1 MRHLDG
7 GIAPLS
13 AGIVGSRFTC
23 VKDGVICPPA
33 PTPVMSPAMIDHP
46 YASFLHKVERPGRY
60 VGGEFASA
68 PVPASAD
75 VRLALCFPDAY
86 EVGMSHMGLAVL
98 YEIVNAL
105 PGMSAERAYMPWPDM
120 EKELRARDLPLVSL
134 ESARPLRDFDAVG
147 FSLQYELCYTNLV
160 AMLDLSRIPRHAAAR
175 GADDPLVIAGG
186 PAAAHCEPLAPFL
199 DLALVGDG
207 EEALPE
213 LLAALAAARR
223 DGLDRL
229 ATIGL
234 LARLPSVFAPFL
246 LERLEDPLSGRLVVE
261 TGGTPVARRAVARD
275 LGRHPAGLGPVP
287 GVSAVFDR
295 FSIEIGRGCAEGC
308 RFCQAGYLYRPVRER
323 TDAEVG
329 AAVHRAV
336 SDLGYD
342 EISLASLSTADHSM
356 LRPLLETLGRELTP
370 ERVSL
375 SVPSLRAY
383 GLDDDMV
390 EVLARMRATGVTL
403 APEAGSQRL
412 RDAVNKN
419 VTEEHLLAAAAR
431 FFGYG
436 LARIKLYFMLG
447 LPGETDGDVD
457 AIVFL
462 AARLR
467 DLGRE
472 RLRGQ
477 WPRVAASISTFV
489 PKPFTPFEREPML
502 PPARVHRLQAR
513 LEEQGRRARIEV
525 RGHDAR
531 LSQLEGILA
540 RGDARLAPVIE
551 HAVDLGARFDGWAE
565 MFHEG
570 AWNAALDG
578 LDTAA
583 LLGAIPD
590 GARLPW
596 DHVDAGVSPAFL
608 LLERDRARRGESTAP
623 CGRFAGEGEAV
634 PRTTCHACGL
644 ACPPA
649 TLPMRP
655 PRPDAAMPPPRPSG
669 PRGRPRPRPLP
680 AVDGPTPGV
689 RLRFA
694 KWGRQAFVGHLDTM
708 RLVARCLR
716 RAGLVVAYSEG
727 FHPKPRIESGPPL
740 PLGYAS
746 LDEPLDLRLV
756 APPPDAEI
764 LARLGRAAPA
774 DFEFRSARRL
784 APGEPSLNKGLAFA
798 TYAILV
804 AADRA
809 SAESGAARV
818 LGAASLEIERR
829 RKDGVVRVDIRPFVL
844 GLEVLPAVPAGL
856 PVPKATDRIALGL
869 TLSLPPSGGAKV
881 AEVLLAAGL
890 GTAEDAWIVRTRVAL
905 ASELEP

>member
-1 MRHLDG
+1 
-7 GIAPLS
+7 
-13 AGIVGSRFTC
+13 
-23 VKDGVICPPA
+23 
-33 PTPVMSPAMIDHP
+33 MIDHP
-46 YASFLHKVERPGRY
+46 YAAFLGDVERPGRY

-68 PVPASAD
+68 PVPSAAD

-105 PGMSAERAYMPWPDM
+105 PGMSAERAFMPWSDM

-134 ESARPLRDFDAVG
+134 ESARPLRDFDVVG

-160 AMLDLSRIPRHAAAR
+160 AMLDLGRIPRHAAER
-175 GADDPLVIAGG
+175 GAGDPIVIAGG

-213 LLAALAAARR
+213 LLAAFREAKR
-223 DGLDRL
+223 DGLDRR

-234 LARLPSVFAPFL
+234 LARLPAVFAPFL
-246 LERLEDPLSGRLVVE
+246 LERREDPLSGRLVVASDI
-261 TGGTPVARRAVARD
+261 PVARLAVARD
-275 LGRHPAGLGPVP
+275 LGKHAAGLGPVP

-295 FSIEIGRGCAEGC
+295 FSIEIGRGCAQGC
-308 RFCQAGYLYRPVRER
+308 RFCQAGFLYRPVRER

-329 AAVHRAV
+329 AAVRRAV
-336 SDLGYD
+336 GELGYD

-356 LRPLLETLGRELTP
+356 LRPLLETLGRVLTP

-383 GLDDDMV
+383 GLDEDMV

-403 APEAGSQRL
+403 APEAGSQPL

-419 VTEEHLLAAAAR
+419 VTEAHLLAAAAR
-431 FFGYG
+431 FFGFG
-436 LARIKLYFMLG
+436 LSRIKLYFMLG
-447 LPGETDGDVD
+447 LPGETDEDVD
-457 AIVFL
+457 AIVAL
-462 AARLR
+462 SARLR

-477 WPRVAASISTFV
+477 WPRIAASISTFV

-502 PPARVHRLQAR
+502 PPSEVRRLHKR
-513 LEEQGRRARIEV
+513 LEELGRRARIEV
-525 RGHDAR
+525 RLHDTR
-531 LSQLEGILA
+531 LSRLEGILS
-540 RGDARLAPVIE
+540 RGDARLAAVIE
-551 HAVDLGARFDGWAE
+551 RAVDLGARFDGWAE
-565 MFHEG
+565 MFRES
-570 AWNAALDG
+570 AWNAALEGVDA
-578 LDTAA
+578 AA
-583 LLGAIPD
+583 LLGPIPD
-590 GARLPW
+590 KGRVPW
-596 DHVDAGVSPAFL
+596 DHVDAGVSAAFRL
-608 LLERDRARRGESTAP
+608 AERDKARRGEATAP
-623 CGRFAGEGEAV
+623 CGRFSSGDGAI
-634 PRTTCHACGL
+634 PHTTCHACGH
-644 ACPPA
+644 ACPPS
-649 TLPMRP
+649 TLPVRP
-655 PRPDAAMPPPRPSG
+655 PRPDAAMPPPGQQG
-669 PRGRPRPRPLP
+669 PRGKPRPRSLP
-680 AVDGPTPGV
+680 TVDGPTPGV

-764 LARLGRAAPA
+764 LERLARTVPA
-774 DFEFRSARRL
+774 DFSFTAARRL
-784 APGEPSLNKGLAFA
+784 APGEPSLNRGLAFA
-798 TYAILV
+798 QYV
-804 AADRA
+804 ALIAAGRDE
-809 SAESGAARV
+809 AERGVTRV
-818 LGAASLEIERR
+818 LSATSLGVERR
-829 RKDGVVRVDIRPFVL
+829 RKDAVVRVDIRPFVL
-844 GLEVLPAVPAGL
+844 DLEVLGGIPAGL
-856 PVPKATDRIALGL
+856 PVPDPTGRLAVRVRLA
-869 TLSLPPSGGAKV
+869 LPPSGGAKV
-881 AEVLLAAGL
+881 PEVLAATL
-890 GTAEDAWIVRTRVAL
+890 GEAACGAWIVRTRVAL
-905 ASELEP
+905 SSELEG